1 MHVFPEKNLRKKNSQ
16 RGGGVFRENKKPFCE
31 NTLYMAKIPTK
42 SIFNSKKR

>member
-16 RGGGVFRENKKPFCE
+16 RGGGVFRENKKSFSE

-42 SIFNSKKR
+42 SIFNSKRR